1 MLRFR
6 ALAVARNTPNTR
18 NLVKGFARLFEK
30 MDDNASVATSSLA
43 ITNDKQRP
51 RKNGGCV
58 GIFFQLF
65 DWNRRFTK
73 KKLFSKRLLPPD
85 RASAKEASKKF
96 GGDEKL
102 PKLRLIA
109 DENSGGFPNMN
120 KNGGLAV
127 STSVGKNGTPSL
139 VARLMG
145 LETMPPGKRDK
156 VSGEFRGGRKD
167 KVVGDDE
174 ETTRQEFRPQK
185 LQKTGMVDRRSVTRF
200 GAEALQIKNVLSR
213 SRKHHHHH
221 HHPKLATPVKSTNH
235 YPRKNT
241 SRLIGAATRILEPG
255 GRSRSRNAIT
265 YPRSELRPVG
275 DEFRSEPMMGDNLD
289 LSGGFNRCT
298 SATVS
303 CNNCGNVLDIAD
315 STSMRDVHTSVFHSV
330 NPFQVSPN
338 GNSRY
343 ARSSVNQEQVFS
355 KNIPIEHGGHV
366 QGSFSNRQSQPQ
378 KLASPSY
385 YEKTNHRIVDIGVS
399 SQPKLNCMP
408 FNHVASATDAV
419 SDTKDFV
426 SLNIGLSGRTR
437 ARVPAKIEDAKFDKR
452 SKFESGRDNSLS
464 PGQKRQLI
472 PIRKQGESSGVAH
485 SSTNRPRMVNRA
497 ASTRKQM
504 GPEPCAVDRVCVEKR
519 PDYQGQSCRVS
530 GGNKTIDGTAFR
542 FNSSMKNRCEAPARV
557 ERKRNQNAFTC
568 KTTTRKQFT
577 SNQIDEKFCIQNS
590 FPMASDSL
598 GVIFEEKLHG
608 LTGQVEYDT
617 VIHGTHPRTAP
628 ANIFK
633 QLLYA
638 LNRERPVTQ
647 NDMDFTPQKNHLPHY
662 RSQKYDHNTSF
673 HLHQRKPE
681 IEGALMGGRNS
692 DHFSPGSLLET
703 SFLNDSCC
711 SSSLDNISVRTQHP
725 DSMSYMYDA
734 SQYLD
739 SEADPFYCGALLS
752 KGNTRNDF
760 IPDLFTYI
768 SQVLCSIDILT
779 SRIKGHILAHVKE
792 VIFNSELVLGNQSP
806 HNPNDLFSFF
816 VCPILLKLDI
826 LAEVMWSRFG
836 YFIGSQNSNTR
847 YQLKRFVFDAL
858 VEYLDSEY
866 SKYSKCGFRV
876 WTNLPPHMR
885 PVILIHEVVEEVRSW
900 MGFVGV
906 TSDELVDRDMSHCL
920 GKWTDFE
927 IEEYE
932 TGATIEVDIL
942 QMLVDEL
949 VVDLSTGITCYHW

>member
-1 MLRFR
+1 
-6 ALAVARNTPNTR
+6 
-18 NLVKGFARLFEK
+18 KGFARLLEK
-30 MDDNASVATSSLA
+30 MDDNVSVATSSLA

-65 DWNRRFTK
+65 EWNRRFAK

-85 RASAKEASKKF
+85 RAKEASKKF
-96 GGDEKL
+96 GGDENL

-109 DENSGGFPNMN
+109 DENSGGFPCMN
-120 KNGGLAV
+120 KNGGLVV
-127 STSVGKNGTPSL
+127 STGVGKNGTPSL

-156 VSGEFRGGRKD
+156 VSGEFRRGRKD
-167 KVVGDDE
+167 KVVGDNE

-185 LQKTGMVDRRSVTRF
+185 LQKTGMVDRRSVSRF

-213 SRKHHHHH
+213 SRKHHHHHH

-265 YPRSELRPVG
+265 YPRSERRPVG

-289 LSGGFNRCT
+289 LWGGFNRYT
-298 SATVS
+298 DATVS
-303 CNNCGNVLDIAD
+303 CNNCGNVLDIAE
-315 STSMRDVHTSVFHSV
+315 STSKRDVHTSVYDSV
-330 NPFQVSPN
+330 NPSQVSPN

-343 ARSSVNQEQVFS
+343 AHFSVNQEQVFS
-355 KNIPIEHGGHV
+355 TNTPIDHGGHV
-366 QGSFSNRQSQPQ
+366 QGNFSNRQSQPQ
-378 KLASPSY
+378 KLASPNY
-385 YEKTNHRIVDIGVS
+385 YEKHNHRILDDGVS
-399 SQPKLNCMP
+399 SQPKLHCMP

-419 SDTKDFV
+419 RDTKDFV
-426 SLNIGLSGRTR
+426 ALNKGLSRRTR
-437 ARVPAKIEDAKFDKR
+437 ARVPAKIENAKFDMR

-472 PIRKQGESSGVAH
+472 PIRKQGESSGVAR
-485 SSTNRPRMVNRA
+485 SFTNRPRMVSSA

-504 GPEPCAVDRVCVEKR
+504 GPDPCSIDRVCVEKR
-519 PDYQGQSCRVS
+519 PDYQGQS
-530 GGNKTIDGTAFR
+530 GTAFR
-542 FNSSMKNRCEAPARV
+542 FNSSVKTRCEVPARV
-557 ERKRNQNAFTC
+557 ERRRNQNASTC
-568 KTTTRKQFT
+568 KITTRKKIT
-577 SNQIDEKFCIQNS
+577 SNQIDEKFYIQKP
-590 FPMASDSL
+590 FPVA
-598 GVIFEEKLHG
+598 K
-608 LTGQVEYDT
+608 YDT
-617 VIHGTHPRTAP
+617 VIHGTQPRRTP
-628 ANIFK
+628 ANIFE

-638 LNRERPVTQ
+638 LNRERPITQ
-647 NDMDFTPQKNHLPHY
+647 SDMDFTAQKNHLPQY

-673 HLHQRKPE
+673 HLHQTKPE
-681 IEGALMGGRNS
+681 IGAFMVGRNS
-692 DHFSPGSLLET
+692 DHFSPGSVLET
-703 SFLNDSCC
+703 SFSNDSCC
-711 SSSLDNISVRTQHP
+711 SSSLDNISVHTQHP

-739 SEADPFYCGALLS
+739 SKADPFYRGALLS
-752 KGNTRNDF
+752 KGNIRNDF
-760 IPDLFTYI
+760 VADLFTYI

-806 HNPNDLFSFF
+806 HNPDDLFSFS

-847 YQLKRFVFDAL
+847 YQLKRFLFDAL

-932 TGATIEVDIL
+932 TGATIEGDIL

-949 VVDLSTGITCYHW
+949 VMDLSTGFACFHW